1 MSQKYR
7 LKNAWNNWMKLCI
20 DVKKMKL
27 CIDVKKNENYIKH
40 LLI

>member
-1 MSQKYR
+1 
-7 LKNAWNNWMKLCI
+7 MKLCI

-27 CIDVKKNENYIKH
+27 CIDVKKKNENYIKH